1 MVCLFPKKVLS
12 LDKMPME
19 KLRDKEKERDPRE
32 RNSNVID
39 KRKFLRR
46 KKKII
51 GMLIIF
57 EGIK

>member
-1 MVCLFPKKVLS
+1 
-12 LDKMPME
+12 MPME
-19 KLRDKEKERDPRE
+19 KLRDKEKERDARE

-46 KKKII
+46 KKKMI
-51 GMLIIF
+51 GMLIIY

>member
-1 MVCLFPKKVLS
+1 
-12 LDKMPME
+12 MPME

-46 KKKII
+46 KKKMI
-51 GMLIIF
+51 GMLIIY
-57 EGIK
+57 EVIK